1 LGLDDLQGAV
11 RPPTHPLLHHLPR
24 QDADPC
30 AAAGHAVAFGHR
42 RGPVRQALR
51 SFSAPWE
58 HPMAR
63 LTTAVR
69 KRFLRF
75 RREILVVAYAI
86 TNPATPLHLKLAGAA
101 VILYLASP
109 VDLIPIVVPVFGLLD
124 DLIIVPW
131 GLSQVVKR
139 LPAEARSEAEAR
151 AARLIQRY
159 VARPLRFLLYLV
171 LLLILLW
178 TALLWLLWWLIFS

>member
-1 LGLDDLQGAV
+1 
-11 RPPTHPLLHHLPR
+11 
-24 QDADPC
+24 
-30 AAAGHAVAFGHR
+30 
-42 RGPVRQALR
+42 
-51 SFSAPWE
+51 
-58 HPMAR
+58 MAR

-171 LLLILLW
+171 LVLILLW
-178 TALLWLLWWLIFS
+178 TALLWLLWWVLFG